1 MAIDRSDTLDRINH
15 LANEVIPF
23 LTDHEVTWKWDGP
36 LSVEFRDVDGIAEP
50 LYVSGS
56 TWRDLYDSL
65 CAIEDAYD
73 FYITLARED

>member
-1 MAIDRSDTLDRINH
+1 MAFDRSDTIDRINH
-15 LANEVIPF
+15 LAGEVIPF
-23 LTDHEVTWKWDGP
+23 LTDHDVTWEWDGP
-36 LSVEFRDVDGIAEP
+36 LSVKFTDTDGIAEP

-73 FYITLARED
+73 FYIALVRED